1 MLKKLKRKFL
11 IVTMGL
17 ISLVLIVVFASLL
30 ISTYTQQISM
40 VNTSLNQALGEGFG
54 METPKERFGRQDAP
68 VETFMTAISILADE
82 DGNILISNADTVDI
96 SDDVLSSAISAA
108 ISSGSDSGHLS
119 DLGLYFARTQTSP
132 SLLSAQGDQAERD
145 MQPDTPPDNRALTDI
160 PDTIPDIDE
169 LQSTL
174 SGYEQDAVLYKLA
187 FVSDSNMRGSMS
199 SLTIMSLMV
208 GAAALGLLFLISL
221 FLANWALKP
230 VERVWNQ
237 QKQFISDASHELK
250 TPLTVILA
258 NISILSK
265 HTTET
270 VASQSKW
277 ISSTS
282 DEAQRM
288 KGLVDDLLTLA
299 RLDEVGQTAPKLQM
313 CDVDLSDVVMGELLT
328 FEPVAFERG
337 VELKSEIAPN
347 VKVHGDADKLRQLTA
362 ILLDNAC
369 KYAGCGGDVCAEL
382 KVHEGRAHL
391 NVTNSGDII
400 PPEQLSHVF
409 ERFYRTDKARTGAK
423 SGFGLGLA
431 IAAGIVRLHGGEI
444 SAQSDAQHGT
454 VFSAVL
460 PIK

>member
-30 ISTYTQQISM
+30 ISAYTQHINMIS
-40 VNTSLNQALGEGFG
+40 VSLNQAIGEGFG

-68 VETFMTAISILADE
+68 AETFLTAISMLADE
-82 DGNILISNADTVDI
+82 DGNILISNADAVDI
-96 SDDVLSSAISAA
+96 SDDVLTSAINAA
-108 ISSGSDSGHLS
+108 IASGSDTGHLS
-119 DLGLYFARTQTSP
+119 DLGLYFARIRTSL
-132 SLLSAQGDQAERD
+132 SLLSAQDNQAERG
-145 MQPDTPPDNRALTDI
+145 MQPDSPPDSKAPTDTPGTL
-160 PDTIPDIDE
+160 PDMDE
-169 LQSTL
+169 LQGTL
-174 SGYEQDAVLYKLA
+174 SGYAQDAVLYKLA
-187 FVSDSNMRGSMS
+187 FVSDSDMRSSMS
-199 SLTIMSLMV
+199 SLTVTSLMV
-208 GAAALGLLFLISL
+208 GAAALALLFLISL

-258 NISILSK
+258 NISILSR
-265 HTTET
+265 HSAET
-270 VASQSKW
+270 VESQRKW
-277 ISSTS
+277 INSSS

-299 RLDEVGQTAPKLQM
+299 RLDEAGQTAPMPQM
-313 CDVDLSDVVMGELLT
+313 CDVDLSDAVTGELLT
-328 FEPVAFERG
+328 FEPVAFEHG

-369 KYAGCGGDVCAEL
+369 KYAGCGGSVCAEL
-382 KVHEGRAHL
+382 SVREGRAHL
-391 NVTNSGDII
+391 SVSNSGEII
-400 PPEQLSHVF
+400 PSEQLTHVF

-423 SGFGLGLA
+423 SGYGLGLA

-454 VFSAVL
+454 VFSASL